1 MCPMITRFGCFFLR
15 KCRCSELNCLLSE
28 VLVTLPEEQRLS
40 SDLLH
45 PLDCFSTSQTSQ
57 IPNKIITAQLEIC
70 NPRINYDIE
79 IKHGPV
85 NEPDKR
91 NRTMSKNLTMTSR
104 PKIVTSLSFY
114 RFMVT
119 LEQFGSRIPEEW
131 YAKLTF
137 SLIVTFYLPK
147 TENRTKKTLTSSYTI
162 ALSKGVIFDKKF

>member
-57 IPNKIITAQLEIC
+57 IPNKIITAQVEIC
-70 NPRINYDIE
+70 NPRINYDID

-85 NEPDKR
+85 IKPDKR
-91 NRTMSKNLTMTSR
+91 YRTRSKIWRWRHVRKLWRHCHFSDLWLLWSNSEAVFRKNGMQNLH
-104 PKIVTSLSFY
+104 FH
-114 RFMVT
+114 
-119 LEQFGSRIPEEW
+119 
-131 YAKLTF
+131 
-137 SLIVTFYLPK
+137 
-147 TENRTKKTLTSSYTI
+147 
-162 ALSKGVIFDKKF
+162 